1 MKYLTYLMAPA
12 HRELDHAGFEC
23 LADAD
28 EAEVKAQHKIGSLA
42 MSAMAQ
48 GLKMPLALAMGD
60 LSRKGPCAVMVMLIA
75 WVDSARD
82 LTIDLIREHTGAEPD
97 EVNLMALPVDPEG
110 KVKAE
115 EELNAPQRFV
125 DEFSGDILR
134 GDTDHAVRLFVDYIQ
149 DDERTVGEVGEAM
162 LRVLDFSIQL
172 STQVTHE
179 FTCEHDHDD

>member
-1 MKYLTYLMAPA
+1 MAPA
-12 HRELDHAGFEC
+12 HSDLDHSGFEC

-28 EAEVKAQHKIGSLA
+28 EDEVKAQHKIGSLA
-42 MSAMAQ
+42 MQAMSS

-82 LTIDLIREHTGAEPD
+82 LATDLIREAHGHDDCD
-97 EVNLMALPVDPEG
+97 EVDVSLISLPVDQEG
-110 KVKAE
+110 NIRNF
-115 EELNAPQRFV
+115 EELDIPQRFV
-125 DEFSGDILR
+125 DEFAGDILR

-172 STQVTHE
+172 SVQVVQALGGHE
-179 FTCEHDHDD
+179 CNGDCE